1 MNIVFSYYI
10 RCQGAKLKRY
20 VRKGVP
26 SCHRRGVWLEVS
38 GAAKLRLAEPDLYPT
53 MLAMEVTSTL
63 VDDQIR
69 TRAVNDSSQFYSD
82 SGEGPNFM
90 SALLCLNICL
100 VWCLNRFLID
110 CESASRPFQQVV
122 GVFYGHCN
130 TSQRFVNSSNQDG
143 PPPHLPQQR
152 PLRQH
157 GARLLPGAALQ
168 HPAGLR
174 QQQPRH
180 RLLPGTQLHRGAAL
194 PGHQGR
200 GRQLLA
206 AEGYLRDH
214 LAGILHRIHARLG
227 FRALYCAIEF

>member
-1 MNIVFSYYI
+1 M
-10 RCQGAKLKRY
+10 KRY

-38 GAAKLRLAEPDLYPT
+38 GAAKLRLAEPDLYPA

-100 VWCLNRFLID
+100 VWCLNRFF
-110 CESASRPFQQVV
+110 AK
-122 GVFYGHCN
+122 
-130 TSQRFVNSSNQDG
+130 FVNSSNQDG
-143 PPPHLPQQR
+143 PPPHLPQQH

-157 GARLLPGAALQ
+157 GPRLLPGAALQ
-168 HPAGLR
+168 HPARLR

-227 FRALYCAIEF
+227 FRALYCAMEF